1 MCSGLRQSRATAVR
15 DSGKKVEDCKNSM
28 ADCGCRQ
35 RDFFV
40 ARTLEAAIATRH
52 EQLETTAAEISVVL
66 LANKSAK
73 PDVRGRDCRFNSAGQ
88 AH

>member
-1 MCSGLRQSRATAVR
+1 
-15 DSGKKVEDCKNSM
+15 M
-28 ADCGCRQ
+28 ADCDCRQ

-66 LANKSAK
+66 LAN
-73 PDVRGRDCRFNSAGQ
+73 
-88 AH
+88 